1 MRPVSLSSFF
11 GPLEIQVLESLWQ
24 VRREATVRDLSEF
37 FPGVAYTTLMTTL
50 DRLYK
55 KGVLSRRK
63 AGRAFLYAPVA
74 SREGLEQIL
83 AAEALDAIL
92 GSFGS
97 GSSIRPLLSSFVAAV
112 SRRDGIFLDELEE
125 LVRARRRESNEE
137 EAS

>member
-112 SRRDGIFLDELEE
+112 SRRDEIFLDELEE

>member
-1 MRPVSLSSFF
+1 VSLASFF

-37 FPGVAYTTLMTTL
+37 FPGVAYTTIMTTL

-112 SRRDGIFLDELEE
+112 SRRDEIFLDELEE
-125 LVRARRRESNEE
+125 LVRARRRESNETE